1 MNNVIVSA
9 AGNPCVAAP
18 VLAPVLAWLLSQ
30 LIKFLLA
37 LTHTGTLLPERLIGS
52 GGMPSAHSATV
63 CALAASVAITS
74 GVGGTDFALA
84 AVFALVVMY
93 DAQGVRWEAGRH
105 AKILNELMTR
115 VSSSGQPFSSERPF
129 RELVGHTM
137 LQVICGAVL
146 GILAAIGICHAFR

>member
-1 MNNVIVSA
+1 MKNVIVSA
-9 AGNPCVAAP
+9 AGNPCVA
-18 VLAPVLAWLLSQ
+18 APVLAWLLSQ

-37 LTHTGTLLPERLIGS
+37 LTHTGILLPERLVGS

-93 DAQGVRWEAGRH
+93 DARGVRWEAGRH

-115 VSSSGQPFSSERPF
+115 ASSSGQPFSSERPF
-129 RELVGHTM
+129 HELVGHTM

-146 GILAAIGICHAFR
+146 GILVAIGICHAFR